1 LQFLIGTAAAG
12 FMFFLVLSIVEGAHG
27 KKRKL
32 KRRFQGVFSNP
43 QEKTD
48 KKNYRIQKKKQN
60 WMPGFLRKV
69 RNLLALELSCSGIK
83 LREDEFFIV
92 WTIATLL
99 PWSFFLLF
107 GADSLVSLAL
117 SICGFSF
124 PIYAIRRAK
133 NKRLALFETQLG
145 NALLIMGNCLRSG
158 LSFQQAMDSIVR
170 DMPEPI
176 SKEFGRVVK
185 EVQFG
190 VSMEKALENMSARI
204 KSKDLMLLV
213 SAVLIQRQVGGNLS
227 EILQNISE
235 TIRDRLR
242 IKANIKVL
250 TTTGR
255 ASSKVVGLIPI
266 FILLMLMVINP
277 SYVRSFFETKAGTV
291 MLAIAG
297 ALEVVGFLCVRK
309 VALVKF

>member
-1 LQFLIGTAAAG
+1 MQFLIGTAAAG

-235 TIRDRLR
+235 
-242 IKANIKVL
+242 N
-250 TTTGR
+250 
-255 ASSKVVGLIPI
+255 SSCFFSFSSSIS
-266 FILLMLMVINP
+266 ILL
-277 SYVRSFFETKAGTV
+277 SFSFFSSSISIFFGISSV
-291 MLAIAG
+291 
-297 ALEVVGFLCVRK
+297 FF
-309 VALVKF
+309 KFFDKNS